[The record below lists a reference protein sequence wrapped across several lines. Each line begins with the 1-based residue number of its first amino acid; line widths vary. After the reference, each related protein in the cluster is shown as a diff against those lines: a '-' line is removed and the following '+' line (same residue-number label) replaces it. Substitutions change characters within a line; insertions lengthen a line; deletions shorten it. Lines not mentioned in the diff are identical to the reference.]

1 MFNSRAIN
9 IALIA
14 SFVFH
19 AALIIAVN
27 IVVLPTKFKVRKFT
41 SISFLG
47 PILEKR
53 ALDIRMANKAGS
65 AATNY
70 ESDLKGGREIHDVKS
85 EVFQVLDI
93 VKKDINA
100 RTEKRM
106 NRAFSMPFREAKDIP
121 AAARNVKKV
130 SRGKGMAAKKDTGIS
145 GPLAAREVFY
155 RPVKPVVPGW
165 ISSNTPFNLE
175 LKFFVT
181 AQGDVKE
188 VIPVVSSGNAEI
200 DILGIRYLKE
210 WKFTPLQ
217 MEDTHMK
224 QLPKGGLSLTGFM
237 PLAKRV
243 SFSKGDEWGRIKMVF
258 SKE

>member
-1 MFNSRAIN
+1 MFSTRAFN

-14 SFVFH
+14 SFVLH
-19 AALIIAVN
+19 ATLVTAVN
-27 IVVLPTKFKVRKFT
+27 IVVLPAKFKVREFT

-53 ALDIRMANKAGS
+53 ALDIRTANKPGS

-85 EVFQVLDI
+85 EAFQASDTVR
-93 VKKDINA
+93 KDISG

-106 NRAFSMPFREAKDIP
+106 NAALSMPFREVKDLP
-121 AAARNVKKV
+121 VAVRNIKKV
-130 SRGKGMAAKKDTGIS
+130 SRGESRAKDTGIS

-155 RPVKPVVPGW
+155 RPAKPIVPGW
-165 ISSNTPFNLE
+165 INSNTPFSLE

-200 DILGIRYLKE
+200 DLLGIRYLKE
-210 WKFTPLQ
+210 WKFVPIA
-217 MEDTHMK
+217 ER
-224 QLPKGGLSLTGFM
+224 GSLSE
-237 PLAKRV
+237 K
-243 SFSKGDEWGRIKMVF
+243 DEWGRAKIVF